1 MNTELAKAVI
11 HYIPETVS
19 PASDPNWTFSRH
31 HEAVP
36 GAIKVTETEKGSGFT
51 YTDEYWSNGVRPKG
65 LQVFVEILSKAFQ
78 ELAIPVDSAVALL
91 E

>member
-1 MNTELAKAVI
+1 
-11 HYIPETVS
+11 
-19 PASDPNWTFSRH
+19 
-31 HEAVP
+31 VP